1 MLAIKALKNPPLMLP
16 EHESMQDYIDIIE
29 MEGLLKDDVADEKQ

>member
-1 MLAIKALKNPPLMLP
+1 MLAIKALKNPPIMLP

-29 MEGLLKDDVADEKQ
+29 HEGLLNKEVAVDEK